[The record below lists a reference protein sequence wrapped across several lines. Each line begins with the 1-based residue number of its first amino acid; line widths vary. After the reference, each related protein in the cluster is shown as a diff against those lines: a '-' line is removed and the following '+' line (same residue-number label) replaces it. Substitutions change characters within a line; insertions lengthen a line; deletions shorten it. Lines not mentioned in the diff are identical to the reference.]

1 MTKFHINK
9 KAAYVQPAKSIIY
22 NVRRQN
28 YAVRAGSM
36 CKLH

>member
-28 YAVRAGSM
+28 YAAGSM